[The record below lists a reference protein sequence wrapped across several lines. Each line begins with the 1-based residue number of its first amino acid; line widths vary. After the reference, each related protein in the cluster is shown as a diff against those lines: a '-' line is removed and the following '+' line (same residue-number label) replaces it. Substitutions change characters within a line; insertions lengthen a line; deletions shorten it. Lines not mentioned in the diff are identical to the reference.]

1 MLAVFVKEI
10 NSFLNSLIA
19 YIVIGVF
26 LTSIGLLMWVFP
38 ESSILEYGYADMSTL
53 FNLGPFVFMFLIPAI
68 TMRFFSEEKRT
79 GTEELLMTK
88 PLTTLQIILGK
99 YFAGFALVVLS
110 VLPTLIYFYS
120 VYTLGNPVGNL
131 DISGTVGSYVGLLLL
146 GGVFVAIG
154 IFSSAL
160 TDNQVVAFVLAVF
173 LCFVM
178 YSGLSS
184 LATINVWGEASLWFQ
199 QLSLVFHYESLSRGL
214 IDMVDI
220 VYFVSIIAL
229 MVLFTQLKL
238 DAKKW

>member
-53 FNLGPFVFMFLIPAI
+53 FNLGPYVFMFLIPAI

-99 YFAGFALVVLS
+99 YLAGFALVVLS

-131 DISGTVGSYVGLLLL
+131 DISGTVGSYVGLVLL

-160 TDNQVVAFVLAVF
+160 TDNQVVAFVLSVF
-173 LCFVM
+173 LCFVL

-184 LATINVWGEASLWFQ
+184 LATIDVWGSASLLLQ
-199 QLSLVFHYESLSRGL
+199 EMSLVFHYESLSRGL
-214 IDMVDI
+214 IDVTDM
-220 VYFVSIIAL
+220 VYFISVIAL
-229 MVLFTQLKL
+229 MVFFTQLKL

>member
-38 ESSILEYGYADMSTL
+38 ESSILEYGYSDMSTL
-53 FNLGPFVFMFLIPAI
+53 FNLGPYVFMFLIPAI

-99 YFAGFALVVLS
+99 YLAGFALVVLS
-110 VLPTLIYFYS
+110 ILPTLIYFYS

-131 DISGTVGSYVGLLLL
+131 DISGTVGSYVGLVLL
-146 GGVFVAIG
+146 GGVFVAMG

-173 LCFVM
+173 LCFVL

-184 LATINVWGEASLWFQ
+184 LATIDVWGGASLLLQ
-199 QLSLVFHYESLSRGL
+199 EMSLVFHYESLSRGL
-214 IDMVDI
+214 IDVADI
-220 VYFVSIIAL
+220 VYFLSVIAL
-229 MVLFTQLKL
+229 MVFFTQHKL

>member
-53 FNLGPFVFMFLIPAI
+53 FNLGPYVFMFLIPAI

-88 PLTTLQIILGK
+88 PLTTIQIILGK
-99 YFAGFALVVLS
+99 YFAGFTLVVLS

-131 DISGTVGSYVGLLLL
+131 DISGTVGSYIGLVLL

-173 LCFVM
+173 FCFVL

-184 LATINVWGEASLWFQ
+184 LATIDVWGVASLVLQ
-199 QLSLVFHYESLSRGL
+199 QVSLVFHYESLSRGL
-214 IDMVDI
+214 IDITDI
-220 VYFVSIIAL
+220 VYFISVIAL

>member
-1 MLAVFVKEI
+1 MLAVFAKEI

-53 FNLGPFVFMFLIPAI
+53 FNLGPYVFMFLIPAI

-99 YFAGFALVVLS
+99 YFAGFTLVFLAVF
-110 VLPTLIYFYS
+110 PTLIYFFS
-120 VYTLGNPVGNL
+120 VYSLGNPVGNL

-173 LCFVM
+173 LCFVL

-184 LATINVWGEASLWFQ
+184 LAAIDVWGVASLLLQ
-199 QLSLVFHYESLSRGL
+199 QASLVFQYETLSRGL
-214 IDMVDI
+214 IDIVDI
-220 VYFVSIIAL
+220 VYFISMISL
-229 MVLFTQLKL
+229 MILFTQLKL

>member
-79 GTEELLMTK
+79 GTDELLMTK
-88 PLTTLQIILGK
+88 PLTNIQIILGK
-99 YFAGFALVVLS
+99 YFAGLMLVFLS

-131 DISGTVGSYVGLLLL
+131 DISGTVGSYIGLMLL

-154 IFSSAL
+154 VFSSAL

-173 LCFVM
+173 MSFVL

-184 LATINVWGEASLWFQ
+184 LATIDVWGTASIWLQ
-199 QLSLVFHYESLSRGL
+199 NISLDFHYESLSRGL
-214 IDMVDI
+214 IDVADI
-220 VYFVSIIAL
+220 IYFVSIISL

>member
-10 NSFLNSLIA
+10 NGFLNSLIA

-38 ESSILEYGYADMSTL
+38 ESSILQYGYADMSTL
-53 FNLGPFVFMFLIPAI
+53 FNLGPYVFMFLIPAI

-88 PLTTLQIILGK
+88 PLTTLQIVLGK
-99 YFAGFALVVLS
+99 YFAGFALVIMS

-131 DISGTVGSYVGLLLL
+131 DISGTVGSYVGLILL

-173 LCFVM
+173 LCFVL

-184 LATINVWGEASLWFQ
+184 LANIDVWGPASLVLLQ
-199 QLSLVFHYESLSRGL
+199 ISLVFHYESLSRGL
-214 IDMVDI
+214 IDLADL
-220 VYFVSIIAL
+220 VYFISVVATMI
-229 MVLFTQLKL
+229 LFTQLKL

>member
-38 ESSILEYGYADMSTL
+38 ESSILEYGYADMTTL
-53 FNLGPFVFMFLIPAI
+53 FNLGPYVFMFLIPAI
-68 TMRFFSEEKRT
+68 TMRFFSEERRT
-79 GTEELLMTK
+79 GTDELLMTK
-88 PLTTLQIILGK
+88 PLSIFQIILGK
-99 YFAGFALVVLS
+99 YLAGFALVILS

-131 DISGTVGSYVGLLLL
+131 DISGTVGSYIGLLLL

-173 LCFVM
+173 LCFLL

-184 LATINVWGEASLWFQ
+184 LATIDAWGSSSIWLQNVSLDY
-199 QLSLVFHYESLSRGL
+199 HYIALSRGL
-214 IDMVDI
+214 IDFADI
-220 VYFVSIIAL
+220 VYFVSAIASMIL
-229 MVLFTQLKL
+229 LTQFKL